1 MMFDP
6 MTASS
11 PSMSS
16 VIPQR
21 KGLLWQQRDKLF
33 SRWKERYFIL
43 TKEYFHCFKKGS
55 SRMTEMGGFIFKL
68 KLMEVDHVEL
78 LDKRGYLTICI
89 SLLKDGKIY
98 LRRPEGI
105 KDWFTLLQVFK
116 LNLFFWRAFLESEW
130 RMSQLYRSWLPKAG
144 V

>member
-1 MMFDP
+1 MQSSVSDSEIGSSKPSLYPNPTSTSIMS
-6 MTASS
+6 ASS
-11 PSMSS
+11 LAS
-16 VIPQR
+16 VTSVAQR

-43 TKEYFHCFKKGS
+43 TKEYFHCFKKGT

-68 KLMEVDHVEL
+68 KLGEVEGVEL
-78 LDKRGYLTICI
+78 LDKRGYLTVCI

-105 KDWFTLLQVFK
+105 KDWFTLLQVT
-116 LNLFFWRAFLESEW
+116 
-130 RMSQLYRSWLPKAG
+130 P
-144 V
+144 